1 MKNRFNWIFELLRS
15 AYFNAHSQYL
25 RGVDPEGE
33 RGVLFESIGAAV
45 ARAREQKGEFPGE
58 PQYELFLE
66 DYVGLLESFLAEAA
80 DREDLEPLLTET
92 RARIVTLE
100 DDIRL
105 HLK

>member
-33 RGVLFESIGAAV
+33 RGALFESIRAAI

-58 PQYELFLE
+58 PQYELFLD
-66 DYVGLLESFLAEAA
+66 DYTGLLEHFLAEAA
-80 DREDLEPLLTET
+80 DRKDIEPLLKET
-92 RARIVTLE
+92 QTGIVALE